1 MSAGSPWITLRV
13 QGGAGDLR
21 IEYSDSTG
29 YGFEIS
35 ADPAMPTSNVGE
47 RNVEVLSRDDA
58 RSRLR
63 ERIGKVYVYGA
74 RPLPMFVES
83 ILSAP
88 AEVLKAT
95 RGGLSPLDELD
106 RFVQGVEGV
115 SEKIQVVQLAPGP
128 WPSPPPFRLPLDVLT
143 VGSASAALRD
153 AINSRDWLAEIQTAD
168 AGLVTTDH
176 WVRELVK
183 RTASDR
189 ETDML
194 ICAGADLGKIA
205 PVLRLARHR
214 PRLVVGLVEVASASE
229 AIPLPRG
236 RLPSG
241 SSLLLLPFGGNLGSA
256 SAAIVELM
264 RDWAHDRQLHELG
277 RRLNKDDMSRARPS
291 VLASRPEA
299 LDALRLSQA
308 ILEVNREIL
317 ALRKSGTEAGLD
329 KLKYRLDRLPRPR
342 LQYDRQ
348 GQAASRLRRAL
359 RIDQPRVS
367 IDLENVERDLR
378 SSVPSIDI
386 GGAYYES
393 TLNQIRHF
401 QRETDALLPITKVR
415 RQIVEDRAAEADI
428 QDAVEEA
435 LAQPALREVLLAE
448 QARTVDITM
457 ERDFGAKRAAQ
468 FLTSAD
474 YLIARQKYRMR
485 VQVGRRSS
493 VSLVVG
499 DVPPIDLLLPP
510 PKRGRRHVLSV
521 AFYTQDFDLGK
532 TPPMQRLELPELGA
546 SDPLYFDV
554 VPRQNLESA
563 KARIAV
569 YYELPPDAPTE
580 QFRNHLIQTFLLT
593 AAVRQGEDIWSESTG
608 VKVEL
613 DFSINSRFDELETL
627 KPRMLSLALNDGA
640 APASHMLAVK
650 RSDTGLPVFFTEIEL
665 TVALKQI
672 RADLTWATIDDEKG
686 EPRFP
691 DDRGEEGNFDEA
703 LRRLAK
709 AGSNLY
715 NELFARALNTGLE
728 PALNAARKANDQ
740 IIQAVH
746 LAENF
751 AFPWNALYDFDLPE
765 QVHQGPPLPVCKGFT
780 RSKPDGTLYSCAD
793 CLKDCQHAVK
803 KEAVCAYGFWG
814 LRHQVEQL
822 ITTRLTKPRELQ
834 PIADVAVRYVVGLPG
849 TQLDRIPG
857 DLASKLGSS
866 VRPIPDDQ
874 EILPLLWGPDRPPV
888 LLIVGHYKTAPVLDE
903 REGPRI
909 TLPRAR
915 FLTPDDILNQRKQN
929 PDPWGDPRSVV
940 LLAACRGGVVDIRG
954 VRNFVNMFTQV
965 GAGAVIGPDA
975 VIYEGLARS
984 FATRMCDALVN
995 ERQSVGSAV
1004 LEFRRYLLRNF
1015 NPLGLVFTT
1024 YGFADLASP
1033 SVAKPAAPVTET
1045 AAASP

>member
-1 MSAGSPWITLRV
+1 MSASGPWITLRV

-21 IEYSDSTG
+21 TEYIDSTG

-35 ADPAMPTSNVGE
+35 PDPAVPVGNE
-47 RNVEVLSRDDA
+47 CNVEVLSRDDA

-63 ERIGKVYVYGA
+63 ERIGKLCVYGT
-74 RPLPMFVES
+74 RPLPLFVES

-88 AEVLKAT
+88 AEVLKAAH
-95 RGGLSPLDELD
+95 GGLSPLDELD
-106 RFVQGVEGV
+106 RFVQSVEGV

-153 AINSRDWLAEIQTAD
+153 AINSRNWLAEIQTAD

-176 WVRELVK
+176 WIRELAK
-183 RTASDR
+183 RTATDR

-194 ICAGADLGKIA
+194 ICVGADLGKVA
-205 PVLRLARHR
+205 PVLRLVRHR

-229 AIPLPRG
+229 AISLPRG

-241 SSLLLLPFGGNLGSA
+241 SSLLLLPFGGHLGSA

-277 RRLNKDDMSRARPS
+277 RRLNKDDMSRARRS
-291 VLASRPEA
+291 ILASRPEA

-317 ALRKSGTEAGLD
+317 TLRKSGTEAGLD
-329 KLKYRLDRLPRPR
+329 KLKDRLNRLPRPSV
-342 LQYDRQ
+342 QFDRQ
-348 GQAASRLRRAL
+348 GQAASRLRRVL
-359 RIDQPRVS
+359 RIGQPRES
-367 IDLENVERDLR
+367 IDLESIERNMR

-393 TLNQIRHF
+393 TLNEIKHF
-401 QRETDALLPITKVR
+401 QRESDALLPITKMR

-457 ERDFGAKRAAQ
+457 ERNFGAKRAAQ

-474 YLIARQKYRMR
+474 YLIAREKYRIR
-485 VQVGRRSS
+485 IQVGRRSS
-493 VSLVVG
+493 VSLILG

-554 VPRQNLESA
+554 VPRQNLETA

-593 AAVRQGEDIWSESTG
+593 AAVRQAEDIRAESTG

-613 DFSINSRFDELETL
+613 DFSINSRLDELETL
-627 KPRMLSLALNDGA
+627 KPRMLSLALNDDA

-650 RSDTGLPVFFTEIEL
+650 RGDAGLPVFFTEIEL

-672 RADLTWATIDDEKG
+672 RADLTWATVDDEKD

-691 DDRGEEGNFDEA
+691 EDRGEEGNFDEA

-751 AFPWNALYDFDLPE
+751 AFPWNALYDFELPDR
-765 QVHQGPPLPVCKGFT
+765 VHKGPPPPVCKGFT
-780 RSKPDGTLYSCAD
+780 RRKPDDGTLYSCAD

-803 KEAVCAYGFWG
+803 KEAVCVYGFWG
-814 LRHQVEQL
+814 LRHQIEQL

-849 TQLDRIPG
+849 TELDQIPS

-874 EILPLLWGPDRPPV
+874 DILPLLWGPDRPPV
-888 LLIVGHYKTAPVLDE
+888 LLIVGHYKTAPVRDE
-903 REGPRI
+903 RVGPRI

-929 PDPWGDPRSVV
+929 SAPWGDPRTVV

-995 ERQSVGSAV
+995 ERQSVGAAI
-1004 LEFRRYLLRNF
+1004 LEFRRYLVRNF

-1033 SVAKPAAPVTET
+1033 SVAKPAAPVTKT